1 MPARPVLAPLLI
13 GVVLASCT
21 VGPNFTPPSPPTD
34 QAYDAAHATPP
45 PVAGEPAQRFA
56 IGQRIAGDWWML
68 YRSPALDTVLTQ
80 AIGRNRDLA
89 AARANLASAQEIV
102 VAARG
107 SLFPQV
113 DFAAS
118 AEREK
123 VSYAAFGLKQPPAT
137 FNVFSVGPMV
147 SYSLDPF
154 GRNRRLVEEQQAQ
167 ADVERYQLTAA
178 YLAVTGN
185 AVTDAIGIAAI
196 NAQIAAVD
204 DVVADDRNL
213 LALVQRSV
221 EAGGATDLDVESA
234 RSQLAADRTLLPP
247 LQQRLSTARH
257 VLTVLVAETP
267 GTWTPPDFTLD
278 SLVLPADIPV
288 SLPSALVRQRPDI
301 LAAEAELHAAS
312 AAVGVA
318 TAQLYPDIT
327 LTAAVEQIGLAPHT
341 LLTAGDNVWNFGAGV
356 TAPLFHGGALRAQE
370 RAAEDNFN
378 SARAVYQQVVL
389 QSFAQVADALDSLAN
404 NTRLLGEQRAA
415 LDSSRRSLEL
425 TRRAY
430 EAGDVALLQ
439 VLDAS
444 RLYSRARLGYAQA
457 EAQRYIDTA
466 QLFLAMGGG
475 WWERGDLSQAGAQ
488 PNQPLVRQ

>member
-1 MPARPVLAPLLI
+1 MLARPALAPLLI
-13 GVVLASCT
+13 GVLLAGCT

-34 QAYDAAHATPP
+34 QAYDATQAAPT
-45 PVAGEPAQRFA
+45 VTSEPAQRLA
-56 IGQRIAGDWWML
+56 VDQRITGDWWTL
-68 YRSPALDTVLTQ
+68 YRSPAFDAVLQQ
-80 AIGRNRDLA
+80 AIARNRDLA
-89 AARANLASAQEIV
+89 AARANLAAAQNI
-102 VAARG
+102 AAAAHG
-107 SLFPQV
+107 ELFPRL
-113 DFAAS
+113 DFATS

-123 VSYAAFGLKQPPAT
+123 VSFAAFGLKQPPAT
-137 FNVFSVGPMV
+137 FNVFSVGPTV

-154 GRNRRLVEEQQAQ
+154 GRNRRLVEERQAQ
-167 ADVERYQLTAA
+167 TDVERYQLTAA

-204 DVVADDRNL
+204 DVVTDDQNL
-213 LALVQRSV
+213 LGLVQRSV
-221 EAGGATDLDVESA
+221 EAGGATALDVESA

-247 LQQRLSTARH
+247 LQQRLSVARH
-257 VLTVLVAETP
+257 VLTVLVAATP
-267 GTWTPPDFTLD
+267 GTWTAPDFTLE
-278 SLVLPADIPV
+278 SLTLPANVPV
-288 SLPSALVRQRPDI
+288 SLPSALVHQRPDI

-341 LLTAGDNVWNFGAGV
+341 LLTAGDNIWNFGAGV

-370 RAAEDNFN
+370 RAAEDNFD
-378 SARAVYQQVVL
+378 SARATYQQVVL
-389 QSFAQVADALDSLAN
+389 QSFAQVADALDALAHD
-404 NTRLLGEQRAA
+404 TRLLGEQRTA
-415 LDSSRRSLEL
+415 LDSSRRSLDL

-430 EAGDVALLQ
+430 QAGDIALLQ

-444 RLYSRARLGYAQA
+444 RLYQRARLGYAQA
-457 EAQRYIDTA
+457 EAQRYVDTA

-475 WWERGDLSQAGAQ
+475 WWARDDLNQAGTE
-488 PNQPLVRQ
+488 PNRTLAH